1 MRTLF
6 FLMLL
11 ANVVLA
17 GYAWYASLQTNPD
30 AALLDQQV
38 NADKIRIIAPRPMVP
53 PPRPKPTCLEWG
65 SFGAGDLKSAQA
77 VLDTLELGERLTS
90 HDVQVVAG
98 FWVYIPPLKNKVEV
112 DRKIA
117 ELERLGVKDYYAVEG
132 QGAMKNAISLGIF
145 RTEEA
150 ATGYLEGLQ
159 QKGVRSARV
168 GNREHRVIQTAFVVR
183 APDVA
188 LTARL
193 AELRLQF
200 PGSELRAVDCPQQP

>member
-1 MRTLF
+1 MRAF
-6 FLMLL
+6 FVLLLL
-11 ANVVLA
+11 ANVALA
-17 GYAWYASLQTNPD
+17 GYAWYLSLQAKPD
-30 AALLDQQV
+30 AALLGQQM

-53 PPRPKPTCLEWG
+53 PPRPKPACLEWG
-65 SFGAGDLKSAQA
+65 TFGAGELKSAQSA
-77 VLDTLELGERLTS
+77 LEMLKLGDQLTS

-98 FWVYIPPLKNKVEV
+98 FWVYIPPLKNKGEV

-132 QGAMKNAISLGIF
+132 QGPMKNAISLGIF

-159 QKGVRSARV
+159 QKGVRSARA
-168 GNREHRVIQTAFVVR
+168 GNREHRLTQTAFVVR

-188 LTARL
+188 LTAKL

-200 PGSELRAVDCPQQP
+200 PGSELRAVDCP

>member
-1 MRTLF
+1 MRALF
-6 FLMLL
+6 VLLLL
-11 ANVVLA
+11 ANVALA
-17 GYAWYASLQTNPD
+17 GYAWYLSLQAKPD
-30 AALLDQQV
+30 AALLGQQM

-53 PPRPKPTCLEWG
+53 PPRPKPACLEWG
-65 SFGAGDLKSAQA
+65 TFGAGELKSAQSA
-77 VLDTLELGERLTS
+77 LEMLKLGEQLTS

-98 FWVYIPPLKNKVEV
+98 FWVYIPPLKNKGEV

-132 QGAMKNAISLGIF
+132 QGPMKNAISLGIF

-150 ATGYLEGLQ
+150 ATGYLERLQ
-159 QKGVRSARV
+159 QKGVRSARA
-168 GNREHRVIQTAFVVR
+168 GNREHRVTQTAFVVR

-188 LTARL
+188 LTAKL

-200 PGSELRAVDCPQQP
+200 PGSELRAVDCP

>member
-1 MRTLF
+1 MRALF
-6 FLMLL
+6 LLLLL
-11 ANVVLA
+11 ANLA
-17 GYAWYASLQTNPD
+17 LLTYGWHVSHQANPD
-30 AALLDQQV
+30 ATLLTQQL
-38 NADKIRIIAPRPMVP
+38 NADKVRIIAPRPMVP
-53 PPRPKPTCLEWG
+53 PPRPKRGCLEWG
-65 SFGAGDLKSAQA
+65 PFGASEQKSAQSS
-77 VLDTLELGERLTS
+77 LEALKLGEQLTS

-98 FWVYIPPLKNKVEV
+98 FWVYIAPLKNKAEV

-132 QGAMKNAISLGIF
+132 QGPMRNAISLGLF

-168 GNREHRVIQTAFVVR
+168 GNREHRVTQTVFVVR
-183 APDVA
+183 EPDIA
-188 LTARL
+188 LTSKL

-200 PGSELRAVDCPQQP
+200 PGSEVRAVDCP